1 MTEEGGPPEA
11 EQPQSQK
18 PERVSGTTRTLP
30 TPVTRHIDLR
40 LLKETTSAFLA
51 RGLLFVFAV
60 VVAAVLLFAFIE
72 DAAGAVD
79 LAVTIL
85 PYVGTPLALALG
97 YYFGISAR

>member
-1 MTEEGGPPEA
+1 MMEEGGPPEA
-11 EQPQSQK
+11 EQPQKQE
-18 PERVSGTTRTLP
+18 PEPVSGSPRTLP
-30 TPVTRHIDLR
+30 TPVTRPIDLR
-40 LLKETTSAFLA
+40 RLKETTSAYLA
-51 RGLLFVFAV
+51 LGLLVVFAGV
-60 VVAAVLLFAFIE
+60 IGAVLLFAFIE